1 MFTLYG
7 FDCFVISALGNCLS
21 FYLID
26 ALLDVLESVAVF
38 FNVSF
43 GVEYA
48 GIEFFDGEV
57 DIVNGI
63 VDVVQC
69 CF

>member
-1 MFTLYG
+1 MRIG
-7 FDCFVISALGNCLS
+7 QLS
-21 FYLID
+21 EFLFY
-26 ALLDVLESVAVF
+26 LLDVLESVAVF

-43 GVEYA
+43 GIEYA

-57 DIVNGI
+57 DIVNGV

-69 CF
+69 CL